1 MFRKTMI
8 ALAAVTFVGALAVS
22 STVDARGGFGGGG
35 HFGGGGMRM
44 GGGGFGGGGMR
55 FAGGGFRGAGFR
67 GGFVGSSRFA
77 FRPGFAGRRFIG
89 PGRFAF
95 RPGFRRFNRF
105 AFAAVPFGVGLIRLR
120 LRWVVL
126 GLATN

>member
-1 MFRKTMI
+1 
-8 ALAAVTFVGALAVS
+8 
-22 STVDARGGFGGGG
+22 
-35 HFGGGGMRM
+35 
-44 GGGGFGGGGMR
+44 MR

-105 AFAAVPFGVGLIRLR
+105 AFAAVPFGVGLGYGYGGSCWDWQLTEFGWQRV
-120 LRWVVL
+120 WTC
-126 GLATN
+126 GYGAYGYGGYGYY

>member
-44 GGGGFGGGGMR
+44 GGGGFGGAECAWAEEAS
-55 FAGGGFRGAGFR
+55 AGAECVLSAG
-67 GGFVGSSRFA
+67 VSAVQVCEAGSSGLAASRFA
-77 FRPGFAGRRFIG
+77 LVSPDGVSSDRVASHSALASDALTGSLSRPC
-89 PGRFAF
+89 PS
-95 RPGFRRFNRF
+95 
-105 AFAAVPFGVGLIRLR
+105 VSD
-120 LRWVVL
+120 
-126 GLATN
+126 

>member
-35 HFGGGGMRM
+35 RFGGGGMRM

-55 FAGGGFRGAGFR
+55 MGGGSFGGGGMRFAGGVSA
-67 GGFVGSSRFA
+67 VQVSEAGSS
-77 FRPGFAGRRFIG
+77 
-89 PGRFAF
+89 
-95 RPGFRRFNRF
+95 
-105 AFAAVPFGVGLIRLR
+105 
-120 LRWVVL
+120 
-126 GLATN
+126 GLA